1 MKRTLSKYIML
12 VLAMMLYLGG
22 ITGAIDDKKSIY
34 VIDVKTEVTPGLYNY
49 INNSIQKAE
58 DEGAD
63 LILFEIDTFGGRVDS
78 AISISDAIIS
88 STVPTAAYINKK
100 AISAGVLISISCD
113 KIYMAPGATIGS
125 AETIPAT
132 EKNISF
138 WKKQLKTVAEEKG
151 RDPQIVMAMADKD
164 IEIEGLIEKG
174 KLLNLTT
181 NEAVEIGFI
190 DGKVLNRRQ
199 IYENLD
205 IESFSETEIEST
217 VVEDFI
223 NIISS
228 SYVAPLLLAL
238 GFIGMI
244 IEIITPGFGVGGIIS
259 IIGFSLFFMGSI
271 LGGSAQVLSV
281 IVFMVG
287 MVLLVIEAAAPGFG
301 IFGVLGISSV
311 IMSVVMA
318 SRSVAQ
324 AVMYIVI
331 AIALTAVVIT
341 IIFKKLPKRKLS
353 KTLLL
358 DTNLNKDEGYISSE
372 EKRQYLGKEGV
383 CLSFLRPSGK
393 IEIEGEMLD
402 AIAESGLIEKGEKVK
417 VIRVE
422 GSKIIVRKKGEE

>member
-12 VLAMMLYLGG
+12 VLAMLLSLGG
-22 ITGAIDDKKSIY
+22 IAGAIDDKKSIY

-63 LILFEIDTFGGRVDS
+63 LILLEIDTFGGRVDS

-113 KIYMAPGATIGS
+113 RIYMAPGATIGS

-151 RDPQIVMAMADKD
+151 RDPQVVMAMADKD

-181 NEAVEIGFI
+181 NEAVDIGFI
-190 DGKVLNRRQ
+190 DGKALNRRQ
-199 IYENLD
+199 IYESLD

-301 IFGVLGISSV
+301 VFGVLGISSI

-372 EKRQYLGKEGV
+372 EKSQYLGKEGV